1 VDSYGS
7 PLYVQTTMSSDATP
21 TTPDPDEGD
30 LEQYVAE
37 QLFSGSMGTLTDH
50 VARKAALG
58 DGRRYAILYYLWDRD
73 EVARKELADAVNDP
87 GFDLTHHLGKLVDA
101 GLVARVG
108 APEDQDG
115 RQTFYQITHI
125 GRQEITADVRNIT
138 GSDPQ

>member
-1 VDSYGS
+1 
-7 PLYVQTTMSSDATP
+7 MSSDATP
-21 TTPDPDEGD
+21 TTPDPNEGD
-30 LEQYVAE
+30 LEQYVDE

-58 DGRRYAILYYLWDRD
+58 DGRRYAILYYLWDRE
-73 EVARKELADAVNDP
+73 EVARKELAEAVDDP
-87 GFDLTHHLGKLVDA
+87 GFDFTHHLGELVDT

-115 RQTFYQITHI
+115 RQTFYRITHI
-125 GRQEITADVRNIT
+125 GQQEIASDVQNIT